1 MREKIRM
8 IREREENVNGE
19 YKKKGDR
26 ENEKYTK

>member
-19 YKKKGDR
+19 CKKKGDR